1 MRAFIFPGQG
11 SQKVGMGADLADASA
26 AARETFQEVDD
37 ALNQKLSAMMREGP
51 DAELTLTSN
60 AQPAIVANAIATLRV
75 LEKDFGV
82 KLKDAGSCVAG
93 HSLGEYTA
101 LAAVN
106 AFSLGDTAKLLRLR
120 GIAMQDAVP
129 IGVGGMAALLGS
141 DIETA
146 QKLAEEAAQGQVCEI
161 ANDNDPSQVVLSGH
175 AEAIERVLETAKDF
189 GVKRAVRIQ
198 VSAPFHCSLM
208 KPAAQRMQLALENTS
223 PSALDLPLY
232 ANVTAAKVADSS
244 EEQKLLVEQIT
255 GRVRWR
261 ESVLAM
267 RADGVEHFVELGGKV
282 LGPMVSRTDKDAR
295 VDSCITMEDLEAV
308 AKEIG

>member
-1 MRAFIFPGQG
+1 MTAFIFPGQG
-11 SQKVGMGADLADASA
+11 SQKVGMGADLAEASA
-26 AARETFQEVDD
+26 AAREVFEEVDS
-37 ALNQKLSAMMREGP
+37 ALNQKLSVMMREGT

-60 AQPAIVANAIATLRV
+60 AQPAIMANAIATLRV

-82 KLKDAGSCVAG
+82 KLKDAASCVAG

-101 LAAVN
+101 LCAVN
-106 AFSLGDTAKLLRLR
+106 AFSLTDTAKLLRLR

-146 QKLAEEAAQGQVCEI
+146 QKLAEEAAGGQVCEI

-175 AEAIERVLETAKDF
+175 AQAIDRVLELAKQH
-189 GVKRAVRIQ
+189 GVKRAIKIA

-208 KPAAQRMQLALENTS
+208 QPAAQRMKIALDNTS
-223 PSALDLPLY
+223 PSAMDLPLY
-232 ANVTAAKVADSS
+232 ANVTAAKVNDSA
-244 EEQKLLVEQIT
+244 EEKVLLVEQIT

-267 RADGVEHFVELGGKV
+267 RADGVERFVELGGKV
-282 LGPMVSRTDKDAR
+282 LGPMVSRTDKEAK
-295 VDSCITMEDLEAV
+295 VTSAITMEDLEAL
-308 AKEIG
+308 AKDLA

>member
-11 SQKVGMGADLADASA
+11 SQKVGMGADLAEAST

-37 ALNQKLSAMMREGP
+37 ALNQKLFAMMREGP
-51 DAELTLTSN
+51 DSELTLTSN
-60 AQPAIVANAIATLRV
+60 AQPAIMANAIATLRV
-75 LEKDFGV
+75 LEKDFGM
-82 KLKDAGSCVAG
+82 KLKDAADCVAG

-129 IGVGGMAALLGS
+129 IGVGSMCALLGS

-175 AEAIERVLETAKDF
+175 AEAINRVIDMAKDH
-189 GVKRAVRIQ
+189 GVKRAIKIA

-208 KPAAQRMQLALENTS
+208 KPAAQRMKIALDNTS
-223 PSALDLPLY
+223 PSAMDLPLY
-232 ANVTAAKVADSS
+232 ANVTAAKVSDSA

-282 LGPMVSRTDKDAR
+282 LGPMVSRTDNEAR
-295 VDSCITMEDLEAV
+295 VSSCITMEDLEAL
-308 AKEIG
+308 AKELG

>member
-26 AARETFQEVDD
+26 AARETFQEVDE
-37 ALNQKLSAMMREGP
+37 ALNQKLSAMMRDGP

-60 AQPAIVANAIATLRV
+60 AQPAIMANAIATLRV

-82 KLKDAGSCVAG
+82 KLKDAGTCVAG

-101 LAAVN
+101 LCAVN
-106 AFSLGDTAKLLRLR
+106 AFSLTDTAKLLRLR

-146 QKLAEEAAQGQVCEI
+146 QKIAEEAANGQVCEI

-175 AEAIERVLETAKDF
+175 AEAIERVLQMAKDH

-208 KPAAQRMQLALENTS
+208 KPAAQRMNIALDNTS
-223 PSALDLPLY
+223 PSAMDLPLY
-232 ANVTAAKVADSS
+232 ANVTAAKVSDSA
-244 EEQKLLVEQIT
+244 EEKNLLVEQIT

-282 LGPMVSRTDKDAR
+282 LGPMVSRTDKEAK
-295 VDSCITMEDLEAV
+295 VASCITMEDLEAL
-308 AKEIG
+308 AKEL

>member
-1 MRAFIFPGQG
+1 MTAFIFPGQG
-11 SQKVGMGADLADASA
+11 SQKVGMGADLAEASA
-26 AARETFQEVDD
+26 AAREVFEEVDS
-37 ALNQKLSAMMREGP
+37 ALNQKLSVMMREGT

-60 AQPAIVANAIATLRV
+60 AQPAIMANAIATLRV

-82 KLKDAGSCVAG
+82 KLKDAASCVAG

-101 LAAVN
+101 LCAVN
-106 AFSLGDTAKLLRLR
+106 AFSLTDTAKLLRLR

-146 QKLAEEAAQGQVCEI
+146 QKLAEEAAGGQVCEI

-175 AEAIERVLETAKDF
+175 AQAIDRVLELAKEH
-189 GVKRAVRIQ
+189 GVKRAIKIA

-208 KPAAQRMQLALENTS
+208 QPAAQRMKIALDNTS
-223 PSALDLPLY
+223 PSAMDLPLY
-232 ANVTAAKVADSS
+232 ANVTAAKVSDSA
-244 EEQKLLVEQIT
+244 EEKALLVEQIT

-267 RADGVEHFVELGGKV
+267 RADGVEKFIELGGKV
-282 LGPMVSRTDKDAR
+282 LGPMVSRTDKEAK
-295 VDSCITMEDLEAV
+295 VTSAITMEDLEAL
-308 AKEIG
+308 AKDLA

>member
-1 MRAFIFPGQG
+1 MTAFIFPGQG
-11 SQKVGMGADLADASA
+11 SQKVGMGADLAEASA
-26 AARETFQEVDD
+26 AAREVFQEVDD
-37 ALNQKLSAMMREGP
+37 ALNQKLSVMMREGT

-60 AQPAIVANAIATLRV
+60 AQPAIMANAIATLRV

-82 KLKDAGSCVAG
+82 KLKSAASCVAG

-101 LAAVN
+101 LCAVN
-106 AFSLGDTAKLLRLR
+106 AFSLTDTAKLLRLR

-141 DIETA
+141 DSETA
-146 QKLAEEAAQGQVCEI
+146 QKLAEEAAGGQVCEI

-175 AEAIERVLETAKDF
+175 AQAIDRVLDLAKEH
-189 GVKRAVRIQ
+189 GVKRAIKIA

-208 KPAAQRMQLALENTS
+208 QPAAQRMKIALDNTS
-223 PSALDLPLY
+223 PSAMDLPLY
-232 ANVTAAKVADSS
+232 ANVTAAKVSDSA
-244 EEQKLLVEQIT
+244 EEKALLVEQIT

-267 RADGVEHFVELGGKV
+267 RADGVEKFVELGGKV
-282 LGPMVSRTDKDAR
+282 LGPMVSRTDKEAK
-295 VDSCITMEDLEAV
+295 VTSAITMEDLEAL
-308 AKEIG
+308 AKDLA